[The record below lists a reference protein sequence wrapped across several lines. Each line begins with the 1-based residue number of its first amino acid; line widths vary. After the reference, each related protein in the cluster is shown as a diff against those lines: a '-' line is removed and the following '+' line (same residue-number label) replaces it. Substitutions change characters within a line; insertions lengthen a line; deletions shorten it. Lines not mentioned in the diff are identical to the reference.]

1 MVYPFKS
8 RVRRDRVHPNEEIAR
23 RLFSAF
29 EANDMATIDAVL
41 ADDVVW
47 NAPGRGVN
55 SGIRRGKQQLFAGM
69 GRLGEL
75 TDGTLRGDIH
85 DLLASD
91 DHAVVLQT
99 TRGERAGMR
108 SSRTVRRSCSTS
120 GTTRRGGLGA
130 PRRPPRDGR
139 LLLLMPPR
147 LSVLQALAMPSPS
160 GLITGRDGSAQCRGE
175 T

>member
-1 MVYPFKS
+1 M
-8 RVRRDRVHPNEEIAR
+8 HPNEEIAR

-99 TRGERAGMR
+99 TRGDRAGHAQLEDREAIVLHVRDNSSWR
-108 SSRTVRRSCSTS
+108 SGSTPATSTRWTPSSPDAAAPVRFASS
-120 GTTRRGGLGA
+120 GYAEPFWPDHR
-130 PRRPPRDGR
+130 PRR
-139 LLLLMPPR
+139 
-147 LSVLQALAMPSPS
+147 
-160 GLITGRDGSAQCRGE
+160 ISAVSR
-175 T
+175 